1 MAKHKIIY
9 LVTHSM
15 QNSSSHIVKK
25 SGAVQPSIACCT
37 GFTLIEILLY
47 VAITAIIFGGM
58 IAFIDGTFK
67 SRIQEDVTAEVE
79 MNGNMA
85 MSVMAQMI
93 RNAKSIA
100 SPAASSTATS
110 LTLVMPDAN
119 INPVVFELLGGAIQM
134 SERGAATT
142 TLTSSRVT
150 APNLF
155 FTNLSR
161 VGTPGAVGIRFVLD
175 YANPDGMTAYDYRAR
190 FFGGA
195 SLRNN

>member
-1 MAKHKIIY
+1 MQKKAKKFSRANRYTLTAIR
-9 LVTHSM
+9 S
-15 QNSSSHIVKK
+15 
-25 SGAVQPSIACCT
+25 AC
-37 GFTLIEILLY
+37 GFTLIEVLLY

-58 IAFIDGTFK
+58 IAFIDGTLK

-119 INPVVFELLGGAIQM
+119 ISPAVFELLGGAIQM

-142 TLTSSRVT
+142 TLTSSRTT
-150 APNLF
+150 ASNLF

-175 YANPDGMTAYDYRAR
+175 YANPDGITA
-190 FFGGA
+190 
-195 SLRNN
+195 S